1 MRSAW
6 VLEVTLGALMVAV
19 MIALGWR
26 LAEFLALPFG
36 ELRHVKMLA
45 RCGRRKTPMP
55 RPARSPEWGSFC
67 TVVGRAS
74 VWERSTAG
82 LERAA
87 VILNRMGIER
97 SRYRGG
103 SGGGWE
109 IRME

>member
-55 RPARSPEWGSFC
+55 RPARSPDWGSFC

-82 LERAA
+82 LVCHSLSVETLAPHRHSLRAR
-87 VILNRMGIER
+87 LRQPQMT
-97 SRYRGG
+97 SL
-103 SGGGWE
+103 
-109 IRME
+109 